1 MIRPLEYCENLAH
14 IRSSID
20 TIDYRILELIALR
33 RQYVVK
39 AAEFKTSSEEVKAE
53 ERVNQILKDRRD
65 LARQFG
71 LQEAFVQDLFKDIV
85 HYFINEELN
94 KFDEQQSISNR

>member
-14 IRSSID
+14 VRSSID

-33 RQYVVK
+33 KDYVAK
-39 AAEFKTSSEEVKAE
+39 AAEFKNSTEEVIAE
-53 ERVNQILKDRRD
+53 ERVNQMPKDRLE
-65 LARQFG
+65 LAKGFG
-71 LQEAFVQDLFKDIV
+71 LKASFVEGIFSDIV
-85 HYFINEELN
+85 NYFINEELN